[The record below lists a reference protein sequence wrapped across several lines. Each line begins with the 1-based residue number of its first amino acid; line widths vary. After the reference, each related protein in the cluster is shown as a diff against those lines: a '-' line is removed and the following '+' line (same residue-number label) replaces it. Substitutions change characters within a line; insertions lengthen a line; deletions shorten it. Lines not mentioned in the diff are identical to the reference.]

1 MNLET
6 CCIAFLLPSPRKPV
20 TAHQRRLLYSPGW
33 NFIRGGV
40 RTDNKEKVVPPGE
53 ITVGGTRT
61 RLTVK
66 SWHRVAVALTWSRI
80 KLHFGTLS
88 FAFSFNYNGR
98 GPDTVYYWI
107 YRKFCRSSERRD
119 RTSRRGL
126 TSSSIEHARRLPCS
140 LVRYPSSPNICFVN
154 SAQAEV
160 NARAI
165 KIEVQVTSTSGCW
178 SCWTNQSLGRT
189 TAGTGLKYS
198 YLMFEHFLYRSF
210 VNIIKNEIPICTAAD
225 LIFGHHSIKFVH
237 LGLCKL

>member
-66 SWHRVAVALTWSRI
+66 SWHRVAVALTWSI

-165 KIEVQVTSTSGCW
+165 KIDRSPGNFNKRLLKLLDKPIVRANYGGDGIKVQLFDV
-178 SCWTNQSLGRT
+178 RT
-189 TAGTGLKYS
+189 FSVQKFRKY
-198 YLMFEHFLYRSF
+198 
-210 VNIIKNEIPICTAAD
+210 N
-225 LIFGHHSIKFVH
+225 
-237 LGLCKL
+237 